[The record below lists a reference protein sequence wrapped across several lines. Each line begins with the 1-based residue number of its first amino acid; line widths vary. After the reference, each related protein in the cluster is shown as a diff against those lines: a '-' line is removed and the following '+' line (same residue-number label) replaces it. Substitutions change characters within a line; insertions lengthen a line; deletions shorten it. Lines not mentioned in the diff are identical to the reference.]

1 MGYLDW
7 RTGGLS
13 GSVDEDFESINEDLP
28 CILHLSVS
36 ESLILLSSDQHITS
50 EISIDPELRKL
61 WLNRQIFIKGGRS
74 RRMNCNVDL
83 I

>member
-61 WLNRQIFIKGGRS
+61 WLNRRIVIKGRS
-74 RRMNCNVDL
+74 TRWLNCLVD
-83 I
+83 II